1 MRYEVG
7 RIRYFIPPTSC
18 LIPHT
23 SYLSMKIL
31 HFSSAKSWRGGEQQI
46 AYLIEELEQLGV
58 QQWIFCRKNSAL
70 ADYCLLNNIRYLTYR
85 RGFSVN
91 PAIGLRFKKICSEL
105 RVDIA
110 HLHDAHSH
118 TFAYMSALL
127 GNPTPYILSR
137 RVDFRVQNSTLSLKK
152 YNHSSIKKILSV
164 SQKVQDV
171 LSPAIRDSS
180 KLKVVH
186 SGIDLTRFSGVN
198 TGKLREELQLS
209 KTTKLI
215 ANVAAIAPHKDYFT
229 FVDTAAILVQQR
241 SDLKFLI
248 IGSDGGEA
256 EKIKQYIQ
264 EKQLVQHFI
273 FTGFR
278 KDIPVILPEIDVFL
292 FTSKE
297 EGLGTSLLDA
307 LASRVPVVATN
318 AGGIPE
324 IIQHQKNGLL
334 ASIGDAHQLAKNVQ
348 ILLTQPSLAT
358 SLVKQGKETVQQ
370 FSKKQTA
377 RKTMIVYKEVLND
390 E

>member
-1 MRYEVG
+1 
-7 RIRYFIPPTSC
+7 
-18 LIPHT
+18 
-23 SYLSMKIL
+23 MKIL

-186 SGIDLTRFSGVN
+186 SGIDLTRFSGMN